1 MPGEPFIRG
10 AALPPQAG
18 ASPHTGAVESSSAWR
33 FSDRFGLAVCWLLG
47 ALFCAIAAAIVIFMA
62 VQGIR
67 YLRPSLLLTSPS
79 AGFGESQTGGFLD
92 PMIGTLVVAL
102 LGTAIALPLGVAIA
116 VWLSEYGRPFALAR
130 ATESTIE
137 MVAGIPDI
145 VLALFGLAIFSSPLL
160 GFLSRTTGHVVF
172 GRSFFAAGAMLS
184 LVALPLVVGSTRE
197 GLQAI
202 PAHIRE
208 ASLAVGKTRFA
219 TIRRV
224 LLPTARPSV
233 ITGTMLGLGRIV
245 GDTAIIVVL
254 LGATLTLDPA
264 GGTPVLRLLRGT
276 GSTLT
281 SFIYQNA
288 PTGESNQPTKAYAA
302 AFVLLLIVLGLN
314 LCVDLVGRRGKAVT
328 WSS

>member
-1 MPGEPFIRG
+1 MSGETLTAQPVMGRHKR
-10 AALPPQAG
+10 PVE
-18 ASPHTGAVESSSAWR
+18 ASSTWR
-33 FSDRFGLAVCWLLG
+33 RTDRLGLAICWLLG
-47 ALFCAIAAAIVIFMA
+47 VLFCAIAASIVIFMM

-67 YLRPSLLLTSPS
+67 YLSPSLLVTSPT
-79 AGFGESQTGGFLD
+79 AGFSQSQTGGFLD
-92 PMIGTLVVAL
+92 PLIGTVVVAL
-102 LGTAIALPLGVAIA
+102 LGVAIALPIGVTIA
-116 VWLSEYGRPFALAR
+116 VWLTEYGRPFALAR
-130 ATESTIE
+130 AAESTIE
-137 MVAGIPDI
+137 MLAGIPDI
-145 VLALFGLAIFSSPLL
+145 VLALFGLLIFSSPIL
-160 GFLSRTTGHVVF
+160 GFLSRTSGHVVF

-184 LVALPLVVGSTRE
+184 LVALPLIVGSTRE

-233 ITGTMLGLGRIV
+233 ITGTMLGLGRII

-254 LGATLTLDPA
+254 LGATLTLNQA
-264 GGTPVLRLLRGT
+264 GGTPVISLLKGT

-281 SFIYQNA
+281 SFIYENA
-288 PTGESNQPTKAYAA
+288 PTGEANQPNKAYAA
-302 AFVLLLIVLGLN
+302 AFVLLLVVLALN
-314 LCVDLVGRRGKAVT
+314 LCVDVVGRRGRVVS